1 MIYSLAQRGFY
12 GSGIRKVAMRT
23 HKLQAINNER
33 GISSRSR
40 SHRISLLVY
49 YLNAVVLVSG
59 LIGISF
65 IQHHGGYRCHTLTV
79 QFEEKVWENAH
90 VRRPETESESNVDDF
105 LRGLDIKEDWHLV
118 YSYFNGSES
127 NKLVVLSCALVR
139 IVLLNLS

>member
-1 MIYSLAQRGFY
+1 MTKKS
-12 GSGIRKVAMRT
+12 
-23 HKLQAINNER
+23 HKLQTINNER

-79 QFEEKVWENAH
+79 QFEEKVWETAH
-90 VRRPETESESNVDDF
+90 VRIPETGSIEN
-105 LRGLDIKEDWHLV
+105 LRGSDIDEDWHLV
-118 YSYFNGSES
+118 YSYFNGSE
-127 NKLVVLSCALVR
+127 
-139 IVLLNLS
+139 

>member
-23 HKLQAINNER
+23 HKLQTINNER

-90 VRRPETESESNVDDF
+90 VRIPESGSDVDDF
-105 LRGLDIKEDWHLV
+105 LRGLDTDEDLHLV
-118 YSYFNGSES
+118 YSYFNGSEL
-127 NKLVVLSCALVR
+127 NKLMCLILCT
-139 IVLLNLS
+139 

>member
-1 MIYSLAQRGFY
+1 MTKKS
-12 GSGIRKVAMRT
+12 
-23 HKLQAINNER
+23 HKLQTINNER

-90 VRRPETESESNVDDF
+90 VRRPETDSNIDDF
-105 LRGLDIKEDWHLV
+105 LRGIDFDEDWHLV

-127 NKLVVLSCALVR
+127 NKLVVLSCAPVR
-139 IVLLNLS
+139 IVTELIYNLLLNIL